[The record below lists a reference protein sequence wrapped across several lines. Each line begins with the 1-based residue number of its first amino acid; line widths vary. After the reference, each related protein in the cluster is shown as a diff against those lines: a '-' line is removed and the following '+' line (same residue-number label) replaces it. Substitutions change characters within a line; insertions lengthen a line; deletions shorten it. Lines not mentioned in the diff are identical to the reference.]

1 MSHMRAERRQS
12 ALSFSAFLT
21 CSVAA
26 CPRLLGLQSFRDPTT
41 GEGGDLAS
49 DLKTRIMPGVSCSF
63 VPGDSS
69 RPFHLDH

>member
-1 MSHMRAERRQS
+1 
-12 ALSFSAFLT
+12 LSSSAFLT

-26 CPRLLGLQSFRDPTT
+26 CPLLLGLQSFWDPTT
-41 GEGGDLAS
+41 AAEGG
-49 DLKTRIMPGVSCSF
+49 LKTTTMPGTSCSF